1 MQAISLNELKIK
13 IYADGADLEK
23 ISFFNNNPLIKGFTT
38 NPTLM
43 KKIGINN
50 YEDFAKNI
58 LKIVKTKPISFEIFA
73 DDTDSIIEQAEY
85 ISSWASNIYVKVP
98 VTNTKGYF
106 LGTVIE
112 RLSKKGVKL
121 NITAVFTNEQV
132 EKIISV
138 LDVDTPSVI
147 SIFSGRVADAGID
160 PVKHFIK
167 CKQIIH
173 SKSNI
178 ELLWASP
185 RELFN
190 IYHAEEAGADII
202 TISEDLINKFKNIGK
217 NLDDFSKETVGMFY
231 NDALVA
237 GYKLKRND

>member
-23 ISFFNNNPLIKGFTT
+23 NGFFNNNPLIKGFTT
-38 NPTLM
+38 NPTIM
-43 KKIGINN
+43 KKNGINN

-106 LGTVIE
+106 LGTAIE
-112 RLSKKGVKL
+112 RLSKKVKL
-121 NITAVFTNEQV
+121 NITAVFTNRQV

-138 LDVDTPSVI
+138 LDLDTPSVI
-147 SIFSGRVADAGID
+147 SIF
-160 PVKHFIK
+160 
-167 CKQIIH
+167 
-173 SKSNI
+173 
-178 ELLWASP
+178 L
-185 RELFN
+185 
-190 IYHAEEAGADII
+190 EE
-202 TISEDLINKFKNIGK
+202 
-217 NLDDFSKETVGMFY
+217 
-231 NDALVA
+231 
-237 GYKLKRND
+237 